1 MEDNNSLKKIGKK
14 KEFRALF
21 LVLSN
26 PFWAK
31 TLFMWASKSKLCFSY
46 WALEEPIPVWC
57 QKGISLLTWKK
68 EN

>member
-1 MEDNNSLKKIGKK
+1 MEDNNSLKNRK
-14 KEFRALF
+14 KERVSGPFF

-26 PFWAK
+26 PFWEK
-31 TLFMWASKSKLCFSY
+31 TLFMWASKLYFPH

-57 QKGISLLTWKK
+57 QKGISLLAWKK